1 MPGEGDVTD
10 HDSYTRLMTWWLEDD
25 VDFAGVGAALGAT
38 AGVLAISS
46 SSGTAW
52 ILLLLATAIV
62 VARAWWRTMPN
73 ALLML
78 GPAVPVMVTEANDTA
93 NTGWFIACVAL
104 LVGMAGSTSRWSWL
118 WAAIVMSGP
127 VWLWL
132 ADAADYR
139 EFGFW
144 TWTTGLGLSAVFGV
158 VLNRQRQLIQR
169 LEATQRQ
176 LADAAASEER
186 SRIAHELHDIVG
198 HSFSVVLLHL
208 SGARRTLDSDPERA
222 RRALA
227 EAEAVGKRSMDDLR
241 DALVLLRSNDET
253 YAPVAGLDAL
263 PALVDEFR
271 QAGLSVTDEI
281 VGDPCSLDTASGVVL
296 HGVAREA
303 LTNAAK
309 HGTGD
314 VRIQLDLTDQPLLT
328 VSNEVR
334 AGVAVPDTAD
344 ERTHGLTGMRH
355 RVEAVGGRFDV
366 SVADRSW
373 TVRAELRNHGNASG
387 DSRPAVAEPE
397 PTDDMIAERSG

>member
-1 MPGEGDVTD
+1 MPGEGDAT
-10 HDSYTRLMTWWLEDD
+10 HPDSYTRPMTWWLEDD
-25 VDFAGVGAALGAT
+25 VDFAGVGAALGVT
-38 AGVLAISS
+38 AGVLSIAG

-52 ILLLLATAIV
+52 IWLLLATSIV

-78 GPAVPVMVTEANDTA
+78 GPAVPVMITEANDAA
-93 NTGWFIACVAL
+93 NTGWFIVCVAL
-104 LVGMAGSTSRWSWL
+104 LVGMAGATSRWSWL
-118 WAAIVMSGP
+118 SAAIVMSGP

-144 TWTTGLGLSAVFGV
+144 TWTTGLGLSAVFGA

-169 LEATQRQ
+169 LEATRRQ
-176 LADAAASEER
+176 LAEAAKSEER

-222 RRALA
+222 RQALA
-227 EAEAVGKRSMDDLR
+227 EAEAVGRRSMDDLR
-241 DALVLLRSNDET
+241 DALVLLRSDDDT
-253 YAPVAGLDAL
+253 YAPVAGLDKL
-263 PALVDEFR
+263 PALVEEFR
-271 QAGLSVTDEI
+271 QAGLAVTDEI

-303 LTNAAK
+303 LTNASK

-314 VRIQLDLTDQPLLT
+314 GTLRLDLTDQPLIT
-328 VSNEVR
+328 VSNEVP
-334 AGVAVPDTAD
+334 AGVTVPDTAD

-355 RVEAVGGRFDV
+355 RVEAVGGRFEV
-366 SVADRSW
+366 SAADRTW
-373 TVRAELRNHGNASG
+373 TVRAELRNHVDTSG
-387 DSRPAVAEPE
+387 DGRPAVAEPE
-397 PTDDMIAERSG
+397 PTDDMITGGSG